1 MKHKIYTDGSGDG
14 RMAWYNETTNK
25 SWSGQQQGL
34 TNNEAEYTAVYK
46 ALEAVQTKGSEIEIL
61 SDSKLVV
68 NQLKRQWHIKDD
80 RMREFFDKIHKLIQ
94 EKGLKVEFN
103 WVARKDNPAGKYL
116 G

>member
-14 RMAWYNETTNK
+14 RMAWYNETTGE
-25 SWSGQQQGL
+25 SWSGQQPGL
-34 TNNEAEYTAVYK
+34 TNNEAEYIAVHK
-46 ALEAVQTKGSEIEIL
+46 ALEAADPNVEIEII

-94 EKGLKVEFN
+94 EKRLKVEFN
-103 WVARKDNPAGKYL
+103 WVPRKDNPAGKYL